1 MTLGC
6 RRKKSLT
13 GRNTP
18 NTLQDLREVNILQ
31 HVHITWDIR
40 NHDHECKE
48 FEPRLVL
55 YGSSQSHTL

>member
-1 MTLGC
+1 MTLIY

-18 NTLQDLREVNILQ
+18 NTLQDLGEVNILQ
-31 HVHITWDIR
+31 HVHIAWDRR

-48 FEPRLVL
+48 VQPTPVL
-55 YGSSQSHTL
+55 YASSQSHTL

>member
-1 MTLGC
+1 MTLIY

-18 NTLQDLREVNILQ
+18 NTLQDFGEFNILR
-31 HVHITWDIR
+31 HVHIAWDRR

-48 FEPRLVL
+48 VQPTPVL
-55 YGSSQSHTL
+55 YDSSQSHTL